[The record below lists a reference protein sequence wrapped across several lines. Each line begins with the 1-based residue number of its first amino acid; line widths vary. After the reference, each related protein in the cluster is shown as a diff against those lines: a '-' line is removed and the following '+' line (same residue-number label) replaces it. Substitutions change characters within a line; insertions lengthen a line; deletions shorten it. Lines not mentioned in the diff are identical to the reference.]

1 MSFIT
6 PEVEAAREEFL
17 RQEEQKEHEMREARI
32 RAFLEAI
39 EDICEDVK
47 ESVVRE
53 YMNKGVPPFSVR
65 VICDLLTA
73 DVVNNKQCAK
83 ALLSALQKAEEYT
96 SSVEFEVFKPN
107 IYNQYSQYGH
117 SYVVVNFSWE

>member
-53 YMNKGVPPFSVR
+53 YMNKGVPPF
-65 VICDLLTA
+65 
-73 DVVNNKQCAK
+73 
-83 ALLSALQKAEEYT
+83 LS
-96 SSVEFEVFKPN
+96 
-107 IYNQYSQYGH
+107 
-117 SYVVVNFSWE
+117 